1 MITEVSVTFT
11 EIVTRTLT
19 FDLEIEEGVWTR
31 DGRGNRSVL
40 DLQCSDIHELMDR
53 QNAWDQVVAAA
64 WLGGDIENR
73 VVDEFEVIS

>member
-11 EIVTRTLT
+11 EVVTRTLT
-19 FDLEIEEGVWTR
+19 FDLEIEEGVDPR
-31 DGRGNRSVL
+31 EL
-40 DLQCSDIHELMDR
+40 ECSDIHEMMDR